1 MKIST
6 SIDKQRIPSCNITIA
21 MAALV
26 SLMANSI
33 TKKEMNKANNN
44 AIFILLFSVIGLS
57 LLSLSVSIMMIN
69 AQASYGST
77 SGGISGSGTGDSGS
91 EGNNGK
97 DQKQKDNTDTQMGIC
112 LVGAGGPCNGNSV

>member
-26 SLMANSI
+26 SLMANSV
-33 TKKEMNKANNN
+33 TKKEMNKNNN

-57 LLSLSVSIMMIN
+57 PLSLPASIMMIN
-69 AQASYGST
+69 AQASPGSI
-77 SGGISGSGTGDSGS
+77 SGGISGSGTGNSGS

-97 DQKQKDNTDTQMGIC
+97 DQKQKDNTGTQMGIC